1 MAHAKKALGKLNNN
15 TTVTKRGWS
24 KGTIFSGET
33 LKDSFEI
40 LLLKGHCKYIRLY
53 LVIIKTAHVL
63 RDNGNLTKAAFFTFG
78 QSQIDVS

>member
-1 MAHAKKALGKLNNN
+1 MVMAHAKKALGKLNNN

-40 LLLKGHCKYIRLY
+40 LLLKGHNEYIIGCL
-53 LVIIKTAHVL
+53 
-63 RDNGNLTKAAFFTFG
+63 
-78 QSQIDVS
+78 